1 MLSLQKKHSKLKD
14 LTYKEHKM
22 KPYLRDSETTL
33 EEKITL
39 FKWRTR
45 MENFS
50 NNFKR
55 GRENLAP
62 CVLCGLHDDNQK
74 EIFNCPQVVE
84 KIDAEDNYQ
93 SLFNDTIEKLVAKK
107 VTKISELRSTRDE

>member
-1 MLSLQKKHSKLKD
+1 MLQCLALVDKRDYTDLGLGKVNLERLKGISKEAYTKLIKEKVGKFAFSEMLSLQKKHSKLKD

-22 KPYLRDSETTL
+22 KTYLRDAETTL

-55 GRENLAP
+55 GRENFAP
-62 CVLCGLHDDNQK
+62 
-74 EIFNCPQVVE
+74 
-84 KIDAEDNYQ
+84 
-93 SLFNDTIEKLVAKK
+93 
-107 VTKISELRSTRDE
+107 